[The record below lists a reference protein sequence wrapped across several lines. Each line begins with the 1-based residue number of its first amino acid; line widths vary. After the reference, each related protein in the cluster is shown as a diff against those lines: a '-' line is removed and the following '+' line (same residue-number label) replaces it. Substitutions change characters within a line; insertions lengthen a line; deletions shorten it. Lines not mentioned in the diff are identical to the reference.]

1 MIKIQKRF
9 GVIRSPSSFA
19 SEAWK
24 KSTLKFLIQRTHM
37 ICDKP
42 YLLKY
47 ELDHLKTVFNKINN
61 YPAGMVKR
69 IMMLHLKLMTQHHN
83 KQNNKWL

>member
-1 MIKIQKRF
+1 
-9 GVIRSPSSFA
+9 
-19 SEAWK
+19 
-24 KSTLKFLIQRTHM
+24 M

-61 YPAGMVKR
+61 YPVGMVKR
-69 IMMLHLKLMTQHHN
+69 IMMFHLKLMTQHHN